1 MKTRPISFR
10 RILIFGLMI
19 LTTMFL
25 TFKWVVS
32 MPTDANTAARTIMT
46 LLFVLTTGWIALFFW
61 ASIFGF
67 FELLANKSMP
77 GIIWPK

>member
-1 MKTRPISFR
+1 MKTRPISAAQITFR

-32 MPTDANTAARTIMT
+32 MPTDANTAART
-46 LLFVLTTGWIALFFW
+46 A
-61 ASIFGF
+61 
-67 FELLANKSMP
+67 
-77 GIIWPK
+77 